1 MSTKRALVVYYSRT
15 GHTRAVAE
23 ALAAAMGADLE
34 ELRNP
39 TDREGIFG
47 FLRSGTEALLEAS
60 TEIASPGRDPGA
72 YELVVVGGP
81 VWAFSV
87 SSPVRTY
94 LWLERERI
102 ARVAFFATY
111 GGMGADHTFDQ
122 MTLLAGRF
130 PLGKLALREADLE
143 AGAHA
148 ARVASFAKDL
158 LAQLPVPAITPA

>member
-23 ALAAAMGADLE
+23 ALAAALTADLE

-39 TDREGIFG
+39 TDREGVFG
-47 FLRSGTEALLEAS
+47 YLRSGTEALLAAS
-60 TEIASPGRDPGA
+60 TELASPKHDPGA
-72 YELVVVGGP
+72 YDLVVVGGP
-81 VWAFSV
+81 VWAMSV

-94 LWLERERI
+94 LWLERERL

-111 GGMGADHTFDQ
+111 GGMGADHAFDQ
-122 MTLLAGRF
+122 MALVAGRF

-158 LAQLPVPAITPA
+158 LAQLPLAAVTPA